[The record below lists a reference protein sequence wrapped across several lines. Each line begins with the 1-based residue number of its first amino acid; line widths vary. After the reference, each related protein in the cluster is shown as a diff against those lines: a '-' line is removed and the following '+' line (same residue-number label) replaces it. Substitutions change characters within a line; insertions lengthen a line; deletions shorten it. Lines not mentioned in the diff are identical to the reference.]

1 MESKS
6 QIVKVIGENASLTL
20 CCNFS
25 FYSVWTGKSFSNENM
40 NSNRM
45 REKADIWLKLLNVKF
60 LITYFLTLGVCL
72 FKTIFT
78 LEPLVGAP
86 PFVNTI
92 SDNVYDNDH

>member
-20 CCNFS
+20 GSNFS

-60 LITYFLTLGVCL
+60 
-72 FKTIFT
+72 
-78 LEPLVGAP
+78 
-86 PFVNTI
+86 
-92 SDNVYDNDH
+92 